1 MHDRH
6 SGVDTFTRNCIY
18 LAIVFVKN
26 NLICIYIFRAAL
38 FLRTQLISARHCS
51 CLVYIQKLPPGNWQM
66 RNSFFHFRKIPCV
79 QVIKRVKLSGR
90 FVLIRLTL
98 LNATKSTQ
106 KNKPGYFF
114 NGQKSHKTH
123 SIFTIYSILSE
134 YFHLNIYQRTVL
146 GGL

>member
-1 MHDRH
+1 MIAQWSRYFHKKLHLFGDCLCQ
-6 SGVDTFTRNCIY
+6 NQP
-18 LAIVFVKN
+18 
-26 NLICIYIFRAAL
+26 NLHKFRAAL
-38 FLRTQLISARHCS
+38 YLCTQLISARHCS

-66 RNSFFHFRKIPCV
+66 RNSFHFRKIPCV
-79 QVIKRVKLSGR
+79 QVIKLSSR

-98 LNATKSTQ
+98 LNATKSTR

-123 SIFTIYSILSE
+123 SIFTIYSILSV
-134 YFHLNIYQRTVL
+134 YFHFNIYQRTVL